1 MAASP
6 KLGIRAGGDRHAPG
20 ESWLS
25 SAPLAHSQGGGS
37 SKNLQLFSVPRT
49 ERAQEGIYRGRR
61 AGEAG
66 DHPNFTSGGYDLLGA
81 KGAANRAIAVH
92 DRPTI
97 KRSGPTA
104 PVRACER
111 GMVGST

>member
-1 MAASP
+1 M
-6 KLGIRAGGDRHAPG
+6 GIREREIDTPLENLGCRPLRWPIRRA
-20 ESWLS
+20 E
-25 SAPLAHSQGGGS
+25 APLRIC
-37 SKNLQLFSVPRT
+37 NFSRCL
-49 ERAQEGIYRGRR
+49 ERRGRR
-61 AGEAG
+61 KAHIREGELEREAG

-111 GMVGST
+111 ERGMVGST